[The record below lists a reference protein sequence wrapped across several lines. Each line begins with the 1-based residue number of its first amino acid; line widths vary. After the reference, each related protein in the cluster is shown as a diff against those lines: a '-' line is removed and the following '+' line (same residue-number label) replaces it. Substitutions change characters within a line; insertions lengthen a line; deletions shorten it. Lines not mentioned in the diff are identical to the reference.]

1 MITIRYL
8 LPPPPPTT
16 HIHPQHSRAPL
27 PDILEERKKYYGMGF
42 EERQEYLIRQLE
54 KFKLPDDP
62 KLGFYFTQVCS
73 LEFGCGAFGLRVQ
86 LP

>member
-1 MITIRYL
+1 
-8 LPPPPPTT
+8 
-16 HIHPQHSRAPL
+16 
-27 PDILEERKKYYGMGF
+27 MGF